1 MMTAVSIFSC
11 TNDYDPGLIENL
23 GMKEQ
28 PLRIITKVLTTKS
41 PNFMQEFTRG
51 SVIGLHVVSESTGNI
66 YDSNPDYK
74 NVRAEAFLVN
84 NKLNWRQSPD
94 IYLNEEPVTVYAYY
108 PYQSQVNFDPEN
120 IPVRISPDAS
130 LTKDYMYGIQA
141 SGQRAVNQISP
152 VALLNM
158 NHTLSLLS
166 FQLRMTPEAE
176 GCFLLHAIQIGNKA
190 GGTALCFRGKMNI
203 KTGNIGGCAGTNAS
217 TRLKLN
223 TPRMLKKIPDE
234 PQQLMVIPTSRIRT
248 DGDVEVLFTINETT
262 FKYKIPANTKWEKGK
277 RYIYN
282 LLFNGKDITLENV
295 STSEWLPVE
304 GNMENT
310 ILTFK
315 FYVMFGYVRCNSRIS
330 PLKRHMKA
338 PRPFYPFSTYRQ
350 QHTSIQI

>member
-1 MMTAVSIFSC
+1 MITAVSIFSC

-84 NKLNWRQSPD
+84 YKLNWRQSPD

-166 FQLRMTPEAE
+166 FQLRITPEAE

-190 GGTALCFRGKMNI
+190 GGTALCFKGKMNI

-282 LLFNGKDITLENV
+282 LLFNSKDITLENV

-304 GNMENT
+304 GNMKNT
-310 ILTFK
+310 IL
-315 FYVMFGYVRCNSRIS
+315 
-330 PLKRHMKA
+330 
-338 PRPFYPFSTYRQ
+338 
-350 QHTSIQI
+350 

>member
-141 SGQRAVNQISP
+141 SGQRAVHQISP

-166 FQLRMTPEAE
+166 FQLRITPEAE

-295 STSEWLPVE
+295 STSEWLSVE

-310 ILTFK
+310 IL
-315 FYVMFGYVRCNSRIS
+315 
-330 PLKRHMKA
+330 
-338 PRPFYPFSTYRQ
+338 
-350 QHTSIQI
+350 

>member
-1 MMTAVSIFSC
+1 MITAVSIFSC

-84 NKLNWRQSPD
+84 YKLNWRQSPD

-166 FQLRMTPEAE
+166 FQLRITPEAE

-190 GGTALCFRGKMNI
+190 GGTALCFKGKMNI

-217 TRLKLN
+217 TRLN

-304 GNMENT
+304 GNMKNT
-310 ILTFK
+310 IL
-315 FYVMFGYVRCNSRIS
+315 
-330 PLKRHMKA
+330 
-338 PRPFYPFSTYRQ
+338 
-350 QHTSIQI
+350 

>member
-120 IPVRISPDAS
+120 ILVRISPDAS

-141 SGQRAVNQISP
+141 SGQRVVNQISP

-262 FKYKIPANTKWEKGK
+262 FKYKIPANTKWEKGR

-282 LLFNGKDITLENV
+282 LLFNGNGFLLKGIWKILFCNVSFILCSVMSGVTAEYRHSKDI
-295 STSEWLPVE
+295 
-304 GNMENT
+304 
-310 ILTFK
+310 
-315 FYVMFGYVRCNSRIS
+315 
-330 PLKRHMKA
+330 
-338 PRPFYPFSTYRQ
+338 
-350 QHTSIQI
+350 

>member
-1 MMTAVSIFSC
+1 MITAVSIFSC

-84 NKLNWRQSPD
+84 YKLNWRQSPD

-166 FQLRMTPEAE
+166 FQLRITPEAE

-190 GGTALCFRGKMNI
+190 GGTALSFKGKMNI

-304 GNMENT
+304 GNMKNT
-310 ILTFK
+310 IL
-315 FYVMFGYVRCNSRIS
+315 
-330 PLKRHMKA
+330 
-338 PRPFYPFSTYRQ
+338 
-350 QHTSIQI
+350 

>member
-1 MMTAVSIFSC
+1 MITAVSIFSC

-84 NKLNWRQSPD
+84 YKLNWRQSPD

-166 FQLRMTPEAE
+166 FQLRITPEAE
-176 GCFLLHAIQIGNKA
+176 GCFLLPAIQIGNKA
-190 GGTALCFRGKMNI
+190 GGTALCFKGKMNI

-304 GNMENT
+304 GNMKNT
-310 ILTFK
+310 IL
-315 FYVMFGYVRCNSRIS
+315 
-330 PLKRHMKA
+330 
-338 PRPFYPFSTYRQ
+338 
-350 QHTSIQI
+350 

>member
-1 MMTAVSIFSC
+1 MITAVSIFSC

-84 NKLNWRQSPD
+84 YKLNWRQSPD

-166 FQLRMTPEAE
+166 FQLRITPEAE

-190 GGTALCFRGKMNI
+190 GGTALCFKGKMNI

-282 LLFNGKDITLENV
+282 ILFNGKDITLENV

-304 GNMENT
+304 GNMKNT
-310 ILTFK
+310 IL
-315 FYVMFGYVRCNSRIS
+315 
-330 PLKRHMKA
+330 
-338 PRPFYPFSTYRQ
+338 
-350 QHTSIQI
+350 

>member
-1 MMTAVSIFSC
+1 MITAVSIFSC

-84 NKLNWRQSPD
+84 YKLNWRQSPD

-166 FQLRMTPEAE
+166 FQLRITPEAE

-190 GGTALCFRGKMNI
+190 SGTALCFKGKMNI

-304 GNMENT
+304 GNMKNT
-310 ILTFK
+310 IL
-315 FYVMFGYVRCNSRIS
+315 
-330 PLKRHMKA
+330 
-338 PRPFYPFSTYRQ
+338 
-350 QHTSIQI
+350 

>member
-1 MMTAVSIFSC
+1 MITAVSIFSC

-74 NVRAEAFLVN
+74 NVRAEAFLAN

-94 IYLNEEPVTVYAYY
+94 IYLNEEPVTVYACY

-304 GNMENT
+304 GNMKNT
-310 ILTFK
+310 IL
-315 FYVMFGYVRCNSRIS
+315 
-330 PLKRHMKA
+330 
-338 PRPFYPFSTYRQ
+338 
-350 QHTSIQI
+350 

>member
-1 MMTAVSIFSC
+1 MITAVSIFSC

-84 NKLNWRQSPD
+84 YKLNWRQSPD

-166 FQLRMTPEAE
+166 FQLRITPEAE

-190 GGTALCFRGKMNI
+190 GGTALCFKVKMNI

-304 GNMENT
+304 GNMKNT
-310 ILTFK
+310 IL
-315 FYVMFGYVRCNSRIS
+315 
-330 PLKRHMKA
+330 
-338 PRPFYPFSTYRQ
+338 
-350 QHTSIQI
+350 

>member
-1 MMTAVSIFSC
+1 MITAVSIFSC

-84 NKLNWRQSPD
+84 YKLNWRQSPD

-166 FQLRMTPEAE
+166 FQLRITPEAE

-190 GGTALCFRGKMNI
+190 GGTALCFKGKMNI

-282 LLFNGKDITLENV
+282 LLFNGKDIRLENV

-304 GNMENT
+304 GNMKNT
-310 ILTFK
+310 IL
-315 FYVMFGYVRCNSRIS
+315 
-330 PLKRHMKA
+330 
-338 PRPFYPFSTYRQ
+338 
-350 QHTSIQI
+350 

>member
-1 MMTAVSIFSC
+1 MITAVSIFSC

-84 NKLNWRQSPD
+84 YKLNWRQSPD

-166 FQLRMTPEAE
+166 FQLRITPEAE

-282 LLFNGKDITLENV
+282 LLFNSKDITLENV

-310 ILTFK
+310 IL
-315 FYVMFGYVRCNSRIS
+315 
-330 PLKRHMKA
+330 
-338 PRPFYPFSTYRQ
+338 
-350 QHTSIQI
+350 

>member
-223 TPRMLKKIPDE
+223 APRMLKKIPDE

-262 FKYKIPANTKWEKGK
+262 FKYKIPANTKWEKGR

-310 ILTFK
+310 IL
-315 FYVMFGYVRCNSRIS
+315 
-330 PLKRHMKA
+330 
-338 PRPFYPFSTYRQ
+338 
-350 QHTSIQI
+350 

>member
-1 MMTAVSIFSC
+1 MITAVSIFSC

-51 SVIGLHVVSESTGNI
+51 SVIGLHVISESTGNI

-84 NKLNWRQSPD
+84 YKLNWRQSPD

-166 FQLRMTPEAE
+166 FQLRITPEAE

-217 TRLKLN
+217 TQLKLN

-304 GNMENT
+304 GNMKNT
-310 ILTFK
+310 IL
-315 FYVMFGYVRCNSRIS
+315 
-330 PLKRHMKA
+330 
-338 PRPFYPFSTYRQ
+338 
-350 QHTSIQI
+350 

>member
-84 NKLNWRQSPD
+84 YKLNWRQSPD

-141 SGQRAVNQISP
+141 SGQRAVHQISP

-166 FQLRMTPEAE
+166 FQLRITPEAE

-190 GGTALCFRGKMNI
+190 GGTALCFKGKMNI

-304 GNMENT
+304 GNMKNT
-310 ILTFK
+310 IL
-315 FYVMFGYVRCNSRIS
+315 
-330 PLKRHMKA
+330 
-338 PRPFYPFSTYRQ
+338 
-350 QHTSIQI
+350 

>member
-1 MMTAVSIFSC
+1 MITAVSIFSC

-84 NKLNWRQSPD
+84 YKLNWRQSPD

-166 FQLRMTPEAE
+166 FQLRMTSEAE

-248 DGDVEVLFTINETT
+248 DGDVEVLFIINETT

-310 ILTFK
+310 IL
-315 FYVMFGYVRCNSRIS
+315 
-330 PLKRHMKA
+330 
-338 PRPFYPFSTYRQ
+338 
-350 QHTSIQI
+350 

>member
-1 MMTAVSIFSC
+1 MITAVSIFSC

-84 NKLNWRQSPD
+84 YKLNWRQSPD

-166 FQLRMTPEAE
+166 FQLRITPEAE

-190 GGTALCFRGKMNI
+190 GGTALCFKGKMNI

-217 TRLKLN
+217 TPLKLN
-223 TPRMLKKIPDE
+223 SPRMLKKIPDE

-304 GNMENT
+304 GNMKNT
-310 ILTFK
+310 IL
-315 FYVMFGYVRCNSRIS
+315 
-330 PLKRHMKA
+330 
-338 PRPFYPFSTYRQ
+338 
-350 QHTSIQI
+350 

>member
-1 MMTAVSIFSC
+1 MITAVSIFSC

-84 NKLNWRQSPD
+84 YKLNWRQSPD

-166 FQLRMTPEAE
+166 FQLRITPEAE
-176 GCFLLHAIQIGNKA
+176 GCFLLYAIQIGNKA
-190 GGTALCFRGKMNI
+190 GGTALCFKGKMNI

-304 GNMENT
+304 GNMKNT
-310 ILTFK
+310 IL
-315 FYVMFGYVRCNSRIS
+315 
-330 PLKRHMKA
+330 
-338 PRPFYPFSTYRQ
+338 
-350 QHTSIQI
+350 

>member
-1 MMTAVSIFSC
+1 MITAVSIFSC

-84 NKLNWRQSPD
+84 YKLNWRQSPD

-166 FQLRMTPEAE
+166 FQLRITPEAE

-190 GGTALCFRGKMNI
+190 GGTALCFKGKMNI

-248 DGDVEVLFTINETT
+248 DGDMEVLFTINETT

-304 GNMENT
+304 GNMKNT
-310 ILTFK
+310 IL
-315 FYVMFGYVRCNSRIS
+315 
-330 PLKRHMKA
+330 
-338 PRPFYPFSTYRQ
+338 
-350 QHTSIQI
+350 

>member
-1 MMTAVSIFSC
+1 MITAVSIFSC

-84 NKLNWRQSPD
+84 YKLNWRQSPD

-166 FQLRMTPEAE
+166 FQLRITPEAE

-190 GGTALCFRGKMNI
+190 GGTALCFKGKMNI

-223 TPRMLKKIPDE
+223 TPHMLKKIPDE

-304 GNMENT
+304 GNMKNT
-310 ILTFK
+310 IL
-315 FYVMFGYVRCNSRIS
+315 
-330 PLKRHMKA
+330 
-338 PRPFYPFSTYRQ
+338 
-350 QHTSIQI
+350 

>member
-120 IPVRISPDAS
+120 IPVRISLDAS

-141 SGQRAVNQISP
+141 SGQRAVHQISP

-166 FQLRMTPEAE
+166 FQLRITPEAE

-295 STSEWLPVE
+295 STSEWLSVE

-310 ILTFK
+310 IL
-315 FYVMFGYVRCNSRIS
+315 
-330 PLKRHMKA
+330 
-338 PRPFYPFSTYRQ
+338 
-350 QHTSIQI
+350 

>member
-1 MMTAVSIFSC
+1 MITAVSIFSC

-84 NKLNWRQSPD
+84 YKLNWRQSPD

-166 FQLRMTPEAE
+166 FQLRITPEAE

-190 GGTALCFRGKMNI
+190 GGTALCFKGKMNI

-223 TPRMLKKIPDE
+223 TPRMLKKIPDA

-304 GNMENT
+304 GNMKNT
-310 ILTFK
+310 IL
-315 FYVMFGYVRCNSRIS
+315 
-330 PLKRHMKA
+330 
-338 PRPFYPFSTYRQ
+338 
-350 QHTSIQI
+350 

>member
-1 MMTAVSIFSC
+1 MITAVSIFSC

-84 NKLNWRQSPD
+84 YKLNWRQSPD

-248 DGDVEVLFTINETT
+248 DGDVEVLFIINETT

-282 LLFNGKDITLENV
+282 LLFNSKDITLENV

-310 ILTFK
+310 IL
-315 FYVMFGYVRCNSRIS
+315 
-330 PLKRHMKA
+330 
-338 PRPFYPFSTYRQ
+338 
-350 QHTSIQI
+350 

>member
-1 MMTAVSIFSC
+1 MITAVSIFSC

-84 NKLNWRQSPD
+84 YKLNWRQSPD

-120 IPVRISPDAS
+120 FPVRISPDAS

-166 FQLRMTPEAE
+166 FQLRITPEAE

-190 GGTALCFRGKMNI
+190 GGTALCFKGKMNI

-304 GNMENT
+304 GNMKNT
-310 ILTFK
+310 IL
-315 FYVMFGYVRCNSRIS
+315 
-330 PLKRHMKA
+330 
-338 PRPFYPFSTYRQ
+338 
-350 QHTSIQI
+350 

>member
-1 MMTAVSIFSC
+1 MNKLLLFMMTAVSIFSC

-141 SGQRAVNQISP
+141 SGQRAVHQISP

-295 STSEWLPVE
+295 STSEWLSVE

-310 ILTFK
+310 IL
-315 FYVMFGYVRCNSRIS
+315 
-330 PLKRHMKA
+330 
-338 PRPFYPFSTYRQ
+338 
-350 QHTSIQI
+350 

>member
-190 GGTALCFRGKMNI
+190 GGTALCFRSKMNI

-248 DGDVEVLFTINETT
+248 DGDVEVLFIINETT

-295 STSEWLPVE
+295 STSEWLSVE

-310 ILTFK
+310 IL
-315 FYVMFGYVRCNSRIS
+315 
-330 PLKRHMKA
+330 
-338 PRPFYPFSTYRQ
+338 
-350 QHTSIQI
+350 

>member
-1 MMTAVSIFSC
+1 MITAVSIFSC

-23 GMKEQ
+23 GIKEQ

-84 NKLNWRQSPD
+84 YKLNWRQSPD

-166 FQLRMTPEAE
+166 FQLRITPEAE

-190 GGTALCFRGKMNI
+190 GGTALCFKGKMNI

-248 DGDVEVLFTINETT
+248 DGDVEVLFTINEPP

-304 GNMENT
+304 GNMKNT
-310 ILTFK
+310 IL
-315 FYVMFGYVRCNSRIS
+315 
-330 PLKRHMKA
+330 
-338 PRPFYPFSTYRQ
+338 
-350 QHTSIQI
+350 

>member
-1 MMTAVSIFSC
+1 
-11 TNDYDPGLIENL
+11 
-23 GMKEQ
+23 
-28 PLRIITKVLTTKS
+28 
-41 PNFMQEFTRG
+41 
-51 SVIGLHVVSESTGNI
+51 
-66 YDSNPDYK
+66 
-74 NVRAEAFLVN
+74 
-84 NKLNWRQSPD
+84 
-94 IYLNEEPVTVYAYY
+94 
-108 PYQSQVNFDPEN
+108 
-120 IPVRISPDAS
+120 
-130 LTKDYMYGIQA
+130 MYGIQA

-248 DGDVEVLFTINETT
+248 DGDVEVLFIINETT

-295 STSEWLPVE
+295 STSEWLSVE

-310 ILTFK
+310 IL
-315 FYVMFGYVRCNSRIS
+315 
-330 PLKRHMKA
+330 
-338 PRPFYPFSTYRQ
+338 
-350 QHTSIQI
+350 

>member
-1 MMTAVSIFSC
+1 MITAVSIFSC

-84 NKLNWRQSPD
+84 YKLNWRQSPD

-166 FQLRMTPEAE
+166 FQLRITPEAE
-176 GCFLLHAIQIGNKA
+176 GCFLLHATQIGNKA
-190 GGTALCFRGKMNI
+190 GGTALCFKGKMNI

-304 GNMENT
+304 GNMKNT
-310 ILTFK
+310 IL
-315 FYVMFGYVRCNSRIS
+315 
-330 PLKRHMKA
+330 
-338 PRPFYPFSTYRQ
+338 
-350 QHTSIQI
+350 

>member
-1 MMTAVSIFSC
+1 MITAVSIFSC

-51 SVIGLHVVSESTGNI
+51 SVIGLHVFSESTGNI

-84 NKLNWRQSPD
+84 YKLNWRQSPD

-166 FQLRMTPEAE
+166 FQLRITPEAE

-190 GGTALCFRGKMNI
+190 GGTALCFKGKMNI

-304 GNMENT
+304 GNMKNT
-310 ILTFK
+310 IL
-315 FYVMFGYVRCNSRIS
+315 
-330 PLKRHMKA
+330 
-338 PRPFYPFSTYRQ
+338 
-350 QHTSIQI
+350 

>member
-1 MMTAVSIFSC
+1 MITAVSIFSC

-84 NKLNWRQSPD
+84 YKLNWRQSPD

-108 PYQSQVNFDPEN
+108 PYQSQVNFEPEN

-304 GNMENT
+304 GNMKNT
-310 ILTFK
+310 IL
-315 FYVMFGYVRCNSRIS
+315 
-330 PLKRHMKA
+330 
-338 PRPFYPFSTYRQ
+338 
-350 QHTSIQI
+350 

>member
-1 MMTAVSIFSC
+1 MITAVSIFSC

-84 NKLNWRQSPD
+84 YKLNWRQSPD

-166 FQLRMTPEAE
+166 FQLRITPEAE

-190 GGTALCFRGKMNI
+190 GGTALCFKGKMNI
-203 KTGNIGGCAGTNAS
+203 KTGNIGGCAGTNTS

-304 GNMENT
+304 GNMKNT
-310 ILTFK
+310 IL
-315 FYVMFGYVRCNSRIS
+315 
-330 PLKRHMKA
+330 
-338 PRPFYPFSTYRQ
+338 
-350 QHTSIQI
+350 

>member
-1 MMTAVSIFSC
+1 MITAVSIFSC

-66 YDSNPDYK
+66 YDSNPGYK

-84 NKLNWRQSPD
+84 YKLNWRQSPD

-248 DGDVEVLFTINETT
+248 DGDVEVLFIINETT

-282 LLFNGKDITLENV
+282 LLFNSKDITLENV

-310 ILTFK
+310 IL
-315 FYVMFGYVRCNSRIS
+315 
-330 PLKRHMKA
+330 
-338 PRPFYPFSTYRQ
+338 
-350 QHTSIQI
+350 

>member
-84 NKLNWRQSPD
+84 YKLNWRQSPD

-120 IPVRISPDAS
+120 IPVRISLDAS

-166 FQLRMTPEAE
+166 FQLRITPEAE

-304 GNMENT
+304 GNMKNT
-310 ILTFK
+310 IL
-315 FYVMFGYVRCNSRIS
+315 
-330 PLKRHMKA
+330 
-338 PRPFYPFSTYRQ
+338 
-350 QHTSIQI
+350 